1 MAMTEVTKAKSSP
14 VRGLVDDFKALSA
27 KQWAGIVL
35 ALVVSLVLEIYFSTS
50 CFGFFI
56 VAVLLYMIPHLLGV
70 SSVKVK
76 TVIGVVFIVLA
87 LPILTVMF
95 SGTLAAAQE
104 NLEGQENDYISGIS
118 YDDGTGEVTFTVAEY
133 VPENET
139 GEWEIVFQCYSVQS
153 LTVAVNGDRSTL
165 QEIRFDPVC
174 TRL

>member
-1 MAMTEVTKAKSSP
+1 MTEVTKAKSSP

-118 YDDGTGEVTFTVAEY
+118 YDDGTGEVTFTVRWPSTATAAPCRRYGSTPRTSPTANRPWVE
-133 VPENET
+133 
-139 GEWEIVFQCYSVQS
+139 
-153 LTVAVNGDRSTL
+153 RSSRARTA
-165 QEIRFDPVC
+165 C
-174 TRL
+174 TM